1 MREIAQ
7 NTNCQHQLCQFGP
20 LQHWVW
26 NLFKLKNSGC
36 VENFRNLVKSSRGNA
51 MSNSSVVVQVRTVN
65 SCVRY
70 GKVPVRVTCV
80 LVPVVLQ

>member
-1 MREIAQ
+1 MLRISE
-7 NTNCQHQLCQFGP
+7 F
-20 LQHWVW
+20 
-26 NLFKLKNSGC
+26 
-36 VENFRNLVKSSRGNA
+36 NA

>member
-1 MREIAQ
+1 MMRKIEKIQVVLLVVLKISKFREIWP
-7 NTNCQHQLCQFGP
+7 NP
-20 LQHWVW
+20 L
-26 NLFKLKNSGC
+26 
-36 VENFRNLVKSSRGNA
+36 GNA

>member
-1 MREIAQ
+1 MGASTSMMRKIEKIQVVLKISEI
-7 NTNCQHQLCQFGP
+7 
-20 LQHWVW
+20 W
-26 NLFKLKNSGC
+26 S
-36 VENFRNLVKSSRGNA
+36 NA
-51 MSNSSVVVQVRTVN
+51 MSNSSVVVQVRTAVN